1 MATKDQQHGTSP
13 PKKEI
18 QNSGTLGFECLQ
30 LLSCKVESLETSMRM
45 QEEENE
51 GPRCQSCSS
60 SQGEC
65 VPETESE
72 GVSSLFLELEQPCP
86 PPRKTSRQYLKKIIA
101 EYEALD
107 MEMPCIR
114 KFPRP
119 PAARPLCLCLENPP
133 EKEMKHAEILAA
145 IEAVIPN
152 AFEAGLLRSIQFENI
167 NVICGTAGRKNRWL
181 ITVSDFRTRNQLLGS
196 GLTLDENHFVLRRWD
211 NLVMEDYRM
220 HLRRSLARQ
229 RLLDTLSDSWEAS
242 HLDGI

>member
-1 MATKDQQHGTSP
+1 MATKDQQNGTSP

-18 QNSGTLGFECLQ
+18 QNSGILGFECLQ
-30 LLSCKVESLETSMRM
+30 LLSCKVESLETSMR
-45 QEEENE
+45 
-51 GPRCQSCSS
+51 
-60 SQGEC
+60 
-65 VPETESE
+65 
-72 GVSSLFLELEQPCP
+72 
-86 PPRKTSRQYLKKIIA
+86 RQYLKKIIA

>member
-1 MATKDQQHGTSP
+1 PYPTFHPIGSQSLGPPSP
-13 PKKEI
+13 PPGNISVPLSFLDITFRKE
-18 QNSGTLGFECLQ
+18 
-30 LLSCKVESLETSMRM
+30 K
-45 QEEENE
+45 
-51 GPRCQSCSS
+51 
-60 SQGEC
+60 
-65 VPETESE
+65 
-72 GVSSLFLELEQPCP
+72 
-86 PPRKTSRQYLKKIIA
+86 RQYLKKIIA

-119 PAARPLCLCLENPP
+119 PAARPLCLCLENP
-133 EKEMKHAEILAA
+133 EMKHAEILAA

-181 ITVSDFRTRNQLLGS
+181 ITVSDFRTRNQLLCS

-229 RLLDTLSDSWEAS
+229 RLLNTLSDSWEPWEELS
-242 HLDGI
+242 HLCG

>member
-1 MATKDQQHGTSP
+1 MATKVQQNGTSP
-13 PKKEI
+13 PKKVV
-18 QNSGTLGFECLQ
+18 QNSGILGFEYPQ
-30 LLSCKVESLETSMRM
+30 LPTWEAESLETSMRM

-65 VPETESE
+65 AF
-72 GVSSLFLELEQPCP
+72 FLSI
-86 PPRKTSRQYLKKIIA
+86 RRQYLKKIIA

-119 PAARPLCLCLENPP
+119 PVARPLCLCLENPP

-181 ITVSDFRTRNQLLGS
+181 ITVSDFRTRNQLLCS

-229 RLLDTLSDSWEAS
+229 RLLNTLSDSWEAS

>member
-1 MATKDQQHGTSP
+1 M
-13 PKKEI
+13 E
-18 QNSGTLGFECLQ
+18 
-30 LLSCKVESLETSMRM
+30 
-45 QEEENE
+45 
-51 GPRCQSCSS
+51 
-60 SQGEC
+60 
-65 VPETESE
+65 
-72 GVSSLFLELEQPCP
+72 
-86 PPRKTSRQYLKKIIA
+86 RQYLKKIIA

-181 ITVSDFRTRNQLLGS
+181 ITVSDFRTRNQLLCS

-229 RLLDTLSDSWEAS
+229 RLLNTLSDSWEAS

>member
-1 MATKDQQHGTSP
+1 IMATKDQQNGTSP

-18 QNSGTLGFECLQ
+18 QNSGILGFECLQ

-65 VPETESE
+65 DLKFMTLVQCVDQLPFFP
-72 GVSSLFLELEQPCP
+72 L
-86 PPRKTSRQYLKKIIA
+86 RRQYLKKIIA

-152 AFEAGLLRSIQFENI
+152 AFEAGLLHSIQFENI

>member
-1 MATKDQQHGTSP
+1 MEIMNDLDEIYWVQTHYAHRHKLPGEVRVHFV
-13 PKKEI
+13 KK
-18 QNSGTLGFECLQ
+18 TTRDML
-30 LLSCKVESLETSMRM
+30 
-45 QEEENE
+45 
-51 GPRCQSCSS
+51 
-60 SQGEC
+60 
-65 VPETESE
+65 
-72 GVSSLFLELEQPCP
+72 
-86 PPRKTSRQYLKKIIA
+86 RQYLKKIIA

-181 ITVSDFRTRNQLLGS
+181 ITVSDFRTRNQLLCS

-229 RLLDTLSDSWEAS
+229 RLLNTLSDSWEAS